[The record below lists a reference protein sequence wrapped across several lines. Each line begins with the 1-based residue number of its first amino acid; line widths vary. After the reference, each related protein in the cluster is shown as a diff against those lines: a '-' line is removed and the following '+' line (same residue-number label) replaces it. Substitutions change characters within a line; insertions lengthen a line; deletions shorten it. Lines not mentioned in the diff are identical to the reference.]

1 MAQQN
6 GKVTNYNAVQFDGI
20 SETVNSVNITVLMAD
35 PSGDILFAQ
44 GTTVPTNGSSGYAK
58 GCIFIDTDVAGG
70 TGAFY
75 LNKGTTTSSTF
86 SLVTQA

>member
-35 PSGDILFAQ
+35 PSGNILWAS
-44 GTTVPTNGSSGYAK
+44 GTTVPTDGSAGYAK
-58 GCIFIDTDVAGG
+58 GCMFVDTDVAGG
-70 TGAFY
+70 TGGNY
-75 LNKGTTTSSTF
+75 LNKGTTTSSAFT
-86 SLVTQA
+86 LVTQA

>member
-6 GKVTNYNAVQFDGI
+6 GKATNYNAVQFDGI

-35 PSGDILFAQ
+35 PSGDILFAI
-44 GTTVPTNGSSGYAK
+44 GTTVPTDTSSGYAK
-58 GCIFIDTDVAGG
+58 GCIFIDTNVAGG

-75 LNKGTTTSSTF
+75 LNKGTTTSSQFT
-86 SLVTQA
+86 LVTQA

>member
-20 SETVNSVNITVLMAD
+20 SETVNSVDIVVLMAD
-35 PSGDILFAQ
+35 PSGNILWAQ

-58 GCIFIDTDVAGG
+58 GAVFIDTDVGAG

-75 LNKGTTTSSTF
+75 LNKGTTTSSSFT
-86 SLVTQA
+86 LVTQA

>member
-35 PSGDILFAQ
+35 PSGNILFAT
-44 GTTVPTNGSSGYAK
+44 GTTVPTDTSSGYAK
-58 GCIFIDTDVAGG
+58 GCIFIDTDVAAG
-70 TGAFY
+70 TGSFY
-75 LNKGTTTSSTF
+75 LNKGSTTSSEFT
-86 SLVTQA
+86 LVTQA